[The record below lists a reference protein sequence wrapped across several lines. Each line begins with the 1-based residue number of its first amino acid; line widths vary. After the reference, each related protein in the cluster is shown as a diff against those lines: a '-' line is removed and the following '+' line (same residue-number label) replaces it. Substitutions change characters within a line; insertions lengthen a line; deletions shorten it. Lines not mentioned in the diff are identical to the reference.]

1 MTALD
6 PGVAQGFIVRIY
18 KYLAS
23 NPSLMWANS
32 YELISVG
39 DPGVGA
45 SDNVVTAL
53 LNFEAAIHLDDVRFD
68 RAVFSTYVADGE
80 PYDPESFIVYPSSLE
95 GAVSTVGK
103 DPRSLNDC
111 LFVRRVVSSG
121 RTGKLFYRRCLTDE
135 DVTSP
140 AGSIQLA
147 PASPVWDNVGQAF
160 SDYLVDYTGTASD
173 FRLALIALGQVVRN
187 VASFQAAGARV
198 RQYNNRWFDVP

>member
-6 PGVAQGFIVRIY
+6 PGDAQGFIVRIY
-18 KYLAS
+18 KYLAT

-32 YELISVG
+32 YELISTSDLGPGAG
-39 DPGVGA
+39 D
-45 SDNVVTAL
+45 NIVTAL

-68 RAVFSTYVADGE
+68 RAVLSTYVADGE

-95 GAVSTVGK
+95 GEVSTVGK

-111 LFVRRVVSSG
+111 LFVRRVVASG
-121 RTGKLFYRRCLTDE
+121 RTGKIFYRRCLTDE
-135 DVTSP
+135 DITSP

-147 PASPVWDNVGQAF
+147 DTSPVWDTVATAF
-160 SDYLVDYTGTASD
+160 STYLFDYTNGSED
-173 FRLALIALGQVVRN
+173 FRLCLIALGQQVRN
-187 VASFQAAGARV
+187 IAGFAAAGARV